1 LLQGFAW
8 QQVGPTGVMT
18 TQPDAADK
26 ASLNPGAALASPQR
40 APKLYLEWFG
50 QNGRV
55 VVEVDDPQIELLEYN
70 DLEANPAGPP
80 LRRAD
85 TEDELFDED
94 PSHPDLLDDPWED
107 DYEIQ
112 LDDRPWEDVEV
123 EDDDSDSPPWTD
135 TSAEEVDPY

>member
-1 LLQGFAW
+1 MALRLSDLVVCGEIFNTSWYSVHGWLALRGREQVVHLQLTGNCAPDLAGWHFRFENPAVEGEHEAAPDQAALLQGFAW

-55 VVEVDDPQIELLEYN
+55 VVEVDDP
-70 DLEANPAGPP
+70 
-80 LRRAD
+80 
-85 TEDELFDED
+85 
-94 PSHPDLLDDPWED
+94 
-107 DYEIQ
+107 
-112 LDDRPWEDVEV
+112 
-123 EDDDSDSPPWTD
+123 
-135 TSAEEVDPY
+135 